1 MIHFFPY
8 LREQIDSG
16 RSGENICMV
25 LYSALEQGKLFLSL
39 DVEYTGQVYPS
50 HFKICPK
57 EYKGEDAFLPD
68 IKGTVTE
75 KEDGSVIDVV
85 MQMSIYVR
93 IFMLVWNGGLLLYFL
108 IVLLAVFFNGF
119 DDMLFLV
126 WPFFM
131 MAGGQYM
138 MRHGFNDPARRALKE
153 LKELIC

>member
-39 DVEYTGQVYPS
+39 DAEYTGQVYPS
-50 HFKICPK
+50 HFKIRPK
-57 EYKGEDAFLPD
+57 EYKGGDSFLPD
-68 IKGTVTE
+68 ITGTVTE

-93 IFMLVWNGGLLLYFL
+93 IFMMAWNGGLFLYFL
-108 IVLLAVFFNGF
+108 IVLLAVFY
-119 DDMLFLV
+119 DDWRSVRDAAWF
-126 WPFFM
+126 
-131 MAGGQYM
+131 
-138 MRHGFNDPARRALKE
+138 
-153 LKELIC
+153 